1 MYADMYTEVI
11 DNHGDKIYL
20 WIEEDFYEPHLV
32 ISGNAER
39 VPHFYGSL
47 EVVEQAFKSCMKLK
61 TMKGME
67 RKCKS
72 LGLDMMYC

>member
-1 MYADMYTEVI
+1 MYAEVI
-11 DNHGDKIYL
+11 DNHGDKICL
-20 WIEEDFYEPHLV
+20 WTEEGYEPCLIV
-32 ISGNAER
+32 SGNAER

-47 EVVEQAFKSCMKLK
+47 EAVEQSFNSCKKLK